1 MSKSRDAFPNSL
13 TGVVNLCGGE
23 GYDAFFSA
31 DWNHIKLHP
40 LTKKCGD
47 EIYRLSGMDGQGQAD
62 SSAQWLY
69 GFADDNCSI
78 AILRR
83 TRPAVGF
90 SSGIDMRVAHFYS
103 PILVKST
110 AVGKAVDLSKFDIIE
125 FRGGIMDCLHNPDQ
139 AAHWE
144 NHTIVFPNRDCYTK
158 QFDVTINDE
167 SFQVMYSIDTAEL
180 SSELGKVPDLRNQV
194 HSVLR
199 FIFSS
204 PKSITDIE
212 KYYDYAMCLFQFCA
226 GRRNVQSEI
235 RLYKNDFGRSILVR
249 LNDGFDDYADDLDLT
264 KVIRLGYLGE
274 HLPGLL
280 KILNER
286 EKKDKRPNLMFLPIR
301 NKDVGN
307 ISYTNV
313 TDLCSAFEREYS
325 CLDVPIGEKTKIAAK
340 ELSKFLENTIDQL
353 KDYPV
358 IVIDKAKA
366 LLSQLKGF
374 SPSLREKITYLYKL
388 YCEDAKPITEQEDHD
403 ALGITTFYSADEF
416 EEKIREFVK
425 IRNTASHASVVWSEG
440 MHIYNHLNLYIYFSV
455 LNRAGVPSKDISWIL
470 SWMFNRLF

>member
-1 MSKSRDAFPNSL
+1 MNKSRDTFPDSL

-31 DWNHIKLHP
+31 DWNRIKLLP

-69 GFADDNCSI
+69 GFADDNCSV
-78 AILRR
+78 AILKR
-83 TRPAVGF
+83 TRLSVGL
-90 SSGIDMRVAHFYS
+90 SSGVDMRMAHFYS

-110 AVGKAVDLSKFDIIE
+110 AVGIPVDLSTFDIIE

-139 AAHWE
+139 AIHWDG
-144 NHTIVFPNRDCYTK
+144 HTIVFPDCDHYTK
-158 QFDVTINDE
+158 RVDVTINDE

-180 SSELGKVPDLRNQV
+180 SLELGEVPDLRNQV
-194 HSVLR
+194 HSILR
-199 FIFSS
+199 FIFPS
-204 PKSITDIE
+204 PKGIEDIE

-235 RLYKNDFGRSILVR
+235 RLYKNDLGRSILVR

-280 KILNER
+280 KILNEK

-325 CLDVPIGEKTKIAAK
+325 CLDISIGEKTKIAAK
-340 ELSKFLENTIDQL
+340 ELSKLLEDTIDQL
-353 KDYPV
+353 KDCPV
-358 IVIDKAKA
+358 VVINKAKA

-388 YCEDAKPITEQEDHD
+388 YCEDAKPITEQEGHD
-403 ALGITTFYSADEF
+403 ALGIATFYDAKQF
-416 EEKIREFVK
+416 EEKIREFIQ
-425 IRNTASHASVVWSEG
+425 IRNTASHASVVWSKG
-440 MHIYNHLNLYIYFSV
+440 MDIYNHLKLYVYFSI
-455 LNRAGVPSKDISWIL
+455 LDRAGVPPKDISWIL